1 MKQAVILAG
10 GQGKRLKKYS
20 GKLPKSMVS
29 LLGKPILQ
37 YQIEQCV
44 ANNIKNIKLLVCY
57 QSKIIID
64 YFGDGSNFGA
74 SIEYIIEKQPRGTA
88 GALIDCLDYLDD
100 VFLVIYGDLF
110 FDVDLK
116 SFWNFHKNNSSDATI
131 FLHPNNHPYDSDLVD
146 LNSKMRVNKIYSYP
160 HDKSWKKNLVN
171 AAIYILNKKKLYGL
185 KFRKKKPD
193 IAKNLFPLM
202 LNQKKK
208 ISGYISTE
216 YIRDAGTVDRF
227 NKIKKDIKS
236 GIVKSLKKKTKKAAI
251 FIDRDG
257 TINREV
263 NHLSHHKQ
271 FELIKD
277 TAKAISK
284 INKSGRLSIVVTN
297 QPGIARGDLKKND
310 LKVIHNKMETLL
322 GRNGAYIDNIYY
334 CPHHTDS
341 GFKGEIKE
349 LKIRCKCRKP
359 NTGMFKQAK
368 KELNIDFK
376 KSWVVGDS
384 TRDILA
390 AKRTGMKSVLVKT
403 GYAGK
408 DKSYKINPDY
418 IAKNLNEAVDL
429 ILNKNFSYDNL

>member
-44 ANNIKNIKLLVCY
+44 AHNIKNIKILVCY
-57 QSKIIID
+57 KSKTIID
-64 YFGDGSNFGA
+64 YFGNGSKFGA
-74 SIEYIIEKQPRGTA
+74 SIKYIVEKQPRGTA
-88 GALIDCLDYLDD
+88 GALIDSLDYLDD

-131 FLHPNNHPYDSDLVD
+131 FLHPNNHPYDSDLVE

-160 HDKSWKKNLVN
+160 HDNSWKKNLVN
-171 AAIYILNKKKLYGL
+171 AAMYILNKKKLYGL
-185 KFRKKKPD
+185 KFKKKKPD

-216 YIRDAGTVDRF
+216 YIKDAGTVDRF
-227 NKIKKDIKS
+227 NKIKKDIKF

-257 TINREV
+257 TINKEV
-263 NHLSHHKQ
+263 NHLNNHKQ
-271 FELIKD
+271 LKLIKSS
-277 TAKAISK
+277 AKAISK
-284 INKSGRLSIVVTN
+284 INKSGKLAIVITN
-297 QPGIARGDLKKND
+297 QPAISRGNLNLND

-322 GRNGAYIDNIYY
+322 GKNGAYVDRIYY
-334 CPHHTDS
+334 CPHHPDK
-341 GFKGEIKE
+341 GFVGEIKK
-349 LKIRCKCRKP
+349 LKIKCNCRKP
-359 NTGMFKQAK
+359 NIGMIKNAK
-368 KELNIDFK
+368 KDLNIDFK
-376 KSWVVGDS
+376 NSWVVGDS

-390 AKRTGMKSVLVKT
+390 AKRAGMRSILVKT

-408 DKSYKINPDY
+408 DKIYKVNPDFTT
-418 IAKNLNEAVDL
+418 KDLNEAVDL
-429 ILNKNFSYDNL
+429 ILNENFF